1 MITRY
6 THNNVTWVD
15 LESPTSEEV
24 RQVMEEYSIH
34 PSIAEELLLPT
45 IKPRVELYED
55 AMIYLILH
63 FPAFKHTHNSSRK
76 NQEVDFIIG
85 KDFLITTRY
94 DTIDPLHKFAKVFE
108 VNSILD
114 KEDIGEHAGYVF
126 FYMITKLYRAIGHE
140 LEYVQSALEEIEK
153 QIFNGK
159 EREMVLEISKISR
172 ELLNFKQA
180 LVLHHNVL
188 DSFEKVA
195 RDFFGNDFVHQLR
208 SILGEY
214 YRVQN
219 DVTTNLDFMAEL
231 RETNNSLITTKQNEI
246 MKTLTIMAFVT
257 FPLSLFASIFGMNT
271 KTLPLTGFVGDF
283 WLIIGIMMCATLFFF
298 AFFKYKRWL

>member
-1 MITRY
+1 
-6 THNNVTWVD
+6 
-15 LESPTSEEV
+15 
-24 RQVMEEYSIH
+24 MEEYSIH

-45 IKPRVELYED
+45 VKPRVERYGD

-63 FPAFKHTHNSSRK
+63 FPAFKHTHGSQK
-76 NQEVDFIIG
+76 NQEVDFILG

-114 KEDIGEHAGYVF
+114 KGDIGEHAGYVF
-126 FYMITKLYRAIGHE
+126 YYMIKKLYRAIGHE
-140 LEYVQSALEEIEK
+140 LEYVRDALDAIEQ
-153 QIFNGK
+153 QIFSGK
-159 EREMVLEISKISR
+159 EREMVFEISKISR

-188 DSFEKVA
+188 ESFEKNA
-195 RDFFGNDFVHQLR
+195 REFYGDDFVHQLR

-214 YRVQN
+214 YRIQN
-219 DVTTNLDFMAEL
+219 EVTTNLDFMSEL

-246 MKTLTIMAFVT
+246 MKILTIMAFTT

-271 KTLPLTGFVGDF
+271 KTLPLTGFEGDF
-283 WLIIGIMMCATLFFF
+283 WVIIGIMVGATLFFF
-298 AFFKYKRWL
+298 SFFKYKRWL